1 MGRWVQVPLAA
12 PELRPGAFDRP
23 LNEPCAMSAT
33 LSHLVLGAGSLAL
46 ALAPG
51 AAAQQYDLTDLSL
64 ALPPATLRSASEG
77 LNEQG
82 DVAIGFDV
90 SHGWWRVAVWSA
102 GAATMLPQDGNQTP
116 SGIDGAGNVG
126 GVRPGQ
132 SWGWLYRAGS
142 YVCVPEPSWCSPNYF
157 YASTRVHALNQL
169 GWFTGTLS
177 MEAPPGSYPAFLPAN
192 EAYLA
197 LPTGTGTLQ
206 VTRLGMFQGL
216 STAGWGLNQAGDV
229 VGAAGPATSSL
240 AVLFRGGAA
249 YGLPDLGGPLNR
261 ALGISDQD
269 LAVGFVALPGPSLGY
284 YPGSGAVWDV
294 SDPSAPA
301 LTAVGQL
308 DDSNRSWLND
318 VNGAAVAV
326 GFASKNEGSI
336 QLWQRAIHWTP
347 ANGVQ
352 ALDDLLTTPAG
363 HWQLT
368 SARSVN
374 EAGQIAATG
383 RFQGSP
389 ERAVLLTPR
398 APLQVLNHHRA
409 RR

>member
-1 MGRWVQVPLAA
+1 
-12 PELRPGAFDRP
+12 
-23 LNEPCAMSAT
+23 MSASLAT
-33 LSHLVLGAGSLAL
+33 LGLGAAALTL
-46 ALAPG
+46 ALAP
-51 AAAQQYDLTDLSL
+51 AATAQQYDLTDLSL
-64 ALPPATLRSASEG
+64 ALPQSTLRSASEG

-82 DVAIGFDV
+82 QVVLGFDV

-102 GAATMLPQDGNQTP
+102 GSATMLPQDGNQIP
-116 SGIDGAGNVG
+116 AGIDGAGNVG

-169 GWFTGTLS
+169 GWFTGALS
-177 MEAPPGSYPAFLPAN
+177 MEAPPGSYPAFLPAT

-206 VTRLGMFQGL
+206 VTRLGTYQGL
-216 STAGWGLNQAGDV
+216 STVGWGVNQAGDV
-229 VGAAGPATSSL
+229 VGAAGPSTDSD
-240 AVLFRGGAA
+240 AVLFRGGVA

-261 ALGISDQD
+261 ALGVSDQD

-284 YPGSGAVWDV
+284 YPGSGALWDV
-294 SDPSAPA
+294 SDPAAPT

-318 VNGAAVAV
+318 VNGTAVAV
-326 GFASKNEGSI
+326 GGASKNEVSV
-336 QLWQRAIHWTP
+336 QLWQRAIRWTP
-347 ANGVQ
+347 ANGVE
-352 ALDDLLTTPAG
+352 ALDDLLTTPPG
-363 HWQLT
+363 QWQLT
-368 SARSVN
+368 NARSVN

-383 RFQGSP
+383 RFMGSP
-389 ERAVLLTPR
+389 ERAVLLTPI
-398 APLQVLNHHRA
+398 APLQHSTNSELA
-409 RR
+409 RPRR